1 MAVRRA
7 RLPISL
13 AVIRRQEVKRR
24 KSDAAAKRVLWI
36 IFAVAMVV
44 GIISTPGQLPG
55 EGDVAYILSE
65 RTNWV
70 HMVSTIVAAFSA
82 SPLIMLY
89 LMGNADMADAML
101 EARKR

>member
-1 MAVRRA
+1 MARRT

-36 IFAVAMVV
+36 IFAAAMVV
-44 GIISTPGQLPG
+44 GFASTPGPLPG
-55 EGDVAYILSE
+55 ESTAAYILSE

-70 HMVSTIVAAFSA
+70 NMVSTIVATFSA
-82 SPLIMLY
+82 SPLLMIY
-89 LMGNADMADAML
+89 LMGK
-101 EARKR
+101 EQ